1 MIDSLGAYTFIRNGD
16 YYDYPWRE
24 SLLSVLPI
32 IKQLVIVECFSDKD
46 NTYEELLKF
55 KEEHGKKV
63 DIKIYQYPWAT
74 HFTELSKI
82 GNYASTFLET
92 EWKYYIQS
100 DEVLHENQ
108 YENIRTWLEMIQKHH
123 MNISALTTKYTH
135 FMCNYSTTFPFCYA
149 EINRIHKRGSNWKL
163 VGDACQ
169 LDGGNPKEI
178 LSTDIMVY
186 HYGKV
191 HDGYSGFKKE
201 IDFQMLFKD
210 IGFPD
215 PKMQEMK
222 EKFGEEYCDYLYL
235 FENHIKEKNIKKFEG
250 THPIVM
256 KERIAKFKD
265 EGYEQFI
272 SRMKEGLKIL

>member
-1 MIDSLGAYTFIRNGD
+1 MNKPTLGIYTFAHNLVE
-16 YYDYPWRE
+16 YDYPFLE
-24 SLLSVLPI
+24 SLRSALPI
-32 IKQLVIVECFSDKD
+32 ADQIVVAECESTD
-46 NTYEELLKF
+46 NTLELLKQF
-55 KEEHGKKV
+55 QEENKDKV
-63 DIKIYQYPWAT
+63 KIVYQPWVK
-74 HFTELSKI
+74 HFTELSKL

-92 EWKYYIQS
+92 DWKWELQA

-108 YENIRTWLEMIQKHH
+108 YINIETWLGMIQKHN
-123 MNISALTTKYTH
+123 MNVSALTTKYTH
-135 FMCNYSTTFPFCYA
+135 FVASYFATFPFCYS

-191 HDGYSGFKKE
+191 HNGYSGFKKE

-215 PKMQEMK
+215 PKMKQMQEK
-222 EKFGEEYCDYLYL
+222 LGEDYCDYLYL
-235 FENHIKEKNIKKFEG
+235 FENHVKEGNIKQFEG
-250 THPIVM
+250 THPSVM
-256 KERIAKFKD
+256 TERIAKFKD
-265 EGYEQFI
+265 EGYEQLI
-272 SRMKEGLKIL
+272 SRMKEELKIL